1 MNKQEFNIHNWQIRQ
16 AIKEAEEEKTVDA
29 EEAEGEEEI
38 DVDTEV
44 DTEEVPDDDESRVPY
59 NRLYKLLS
67 KGLGNSF
74 TDLYPT
80 QDYFFDIA
88 SQLFK

>member
-1 MNKQEFNIHNWQIRQ
+1 MNKQEFNIHNWKFKQ
-16 AIKEAEEEKTVDA
+16 AIKEAEEEETVDA
-29 EEAEGEEEI
+29 EEETEEVE
-38 DVDTEV
+38 TEV

-67 KGLGNSF
+67 KGLGKSF
-74 TDLYPT
+74 TELYPT
-80 QDYFFDIA
+80 PDYFFDIA

>member
-1 MNKQEFNIHNWQIRQ
+1 MNKQEFNIHNWKFKQ
-16 AIKEAEEEKTVDA
+16 AIKEAEEEETVD
-29 EEAEGEEEI
+29 AEGEEEI

-44 DTEEVPDDDESRVPY
+44 ETEEVPDDDESRVPY

>member
-1 MNKQEFNIHNWQIRQ
+1 MDKQEFNKHSWQIRQ
-16 AIKEAEEEKTVDA
+16 AIKEAEEETVET
-29 EEAEGEEEI
+29 EEDTEEI
-38 DVDTEV
+38 ETEE
-44 DTEEVPDDDESRVPY
+44 DTEEVADDDESRVPY

>member
-1 MNKQEFNIHNWQIRQ
+1 MNKQEFNIHNWKFKQ
-16 AIKEAEEEKTVDA
+16 AIKEAEEEETVDA
-29 EEAEGEEEI
+29 EEETEEVE
-38 DVDTEV
+38 TEV

-80 QDYFFDIA
+80 SDYFFDIA

>member
-1 MNKQEFNIHNWQIRQ
+1 MNKQEFNIHNWKFKQ
-16 AIKEAEEEKTVDA
+16 AIKEAEEEETV
-29 EEAEGEEEI
+29 ETEEETEE
-38 DVDTEV
+38 VETEV
-44 DTEEVPDDDESRVPY
+44 DTEEVADDDESRVPY

>member
-1 MNKQEFNIHNWQIRQ
+1 MNKQEFNIHNWKFKQ
-16 AIKEAEEEKTVDA
+16 AIKEAEEEETVDA
-29 EEAEGEEEI
+29 EEETEEVE
-38 DVDTEV
+38 TEV

-80 QDYFFDIA
+80 PDYFFDIA

>member
-1 MNKQEFNIHNWQIRQ
+1 MNKQEFNIHNWKFKQ
-16 AIKEAEEEKTVDA
+16 AIKEAEEEETV
-29 EEAEGEEEI
+29 ETEEETE
-38 DVDTEV
+38 DVEAEV

-80 QDYFFDIA
+80 PDYFFDIA

>member
-1 MNKQEFNIHNWQIRQ
+1 MSKEEFNIHNWRFKQ
-16 AIKEAEEEKTVDA
+16 AIKEAEEEEEIVDA
-29 EEAEGEEEI
+29 EEETEEVEVEAGEET
-38 DVDTEV
+38 D
-44 DTEEVPDDDESRVPY
+44 EVPDDDESRVPY

>member
-1 MNKQEFNIHNWQIRQ
+1 MNKQEFNIHNWKFKQ
-16 AIKEAEEEKTVDA
+16 AIKEAEEEETVDA
-29 EEAEGEEEI
+29 EEETEE
-38 DVDTEV
+38 VDTEV
-44 DTEEVPDDDESRVPY
+44 ETEEVPDDDESRVPY

-80 QDYFFDIA
+80 PDYFFDIA

>member
-1 MNKQEFNIHNWQIRQ
+1 MSKQEFNIHDWRFKQ
-16 AIKEAEEEKTVDA
+16 AIKEAEEEETV
-29 EEAEGEEEI
+29 ETEEETE
-38 DVDTEV
+38 DVEAEV

-80 QDYFFDIA
+80 PDYFFDIA

>member
-1 MNKQEFNIHNWQIRQ
+1 MNKQEFNIHNWKFKQ
-16 AIKEAEEEKTVDA
+16 AIKEAEEEETVDA
-29 EEAEGEEEI
+29 EEETEEVE
-38 DVDTEV
+38 TEV

-67 KGLGNSF
+67 KGLGKSF
-74 TDLYPT
+74 TELYPT
-80 QDYFFDIA
+80 PDYFFDLA

>member
-1 MNKQEFNIHNWQIRQ
+1 MSKQEFNIHNWKFKQ
-16 AIKEAEEEKTVDA
+16 AIKEAEEEETVD
-29 EEAEGEEEI
+29 AEGEEEI

-44 DTEEVPDDDESRVPY
+44 ETEEVPDDDESRVPY

>member
-1 MNKQEFNIHNWQIRQ
+1 MNKQEFNIHNWKFKQ
-16 AIKEAEEEKTVDA
+16 AIKEAEEEETVDA
-29 EEAEGEEEI
+29 EEETEEVE
-38 DVDTEV
+38 TEV
-44 DTEEVPDDDESRVPY
+44 ETEEVPDDDESRVPY

-80 QDYFFDIA
+80 PDYFFDIA